1 MSQIDNAIDNV
12 VEAIN
17 DSITTNLRTLGDLIR
32 EELAKSNTEE
42 TAGFE
47 VTINTGESFVVVSD
61 SDPRLQREVAPE
73 ETSIRKVQTATAG
86 GQ

>member
-61 SDPRLQREVAPE
+61 SDPRLRREVAPE

>member
-12 VEAIN
+12 VEAIH

-47 VTINTGESFVVVSD
+47 VTINTGESCVVVSD
-61 SDPRLQREVAPE
+61 SDPRLQR
-73 ETSIRKVQTATAG
+73 
-86 GQ
+86 